1 MHSRVHGEAGVVN
14 QIVTERLWLRQL
26 AASEARALLDG
37 RAQPDLPWIGGYPIE
52 GTLIAVGAFL
62 RQVSAGDEP
71 GAYGVYQ
78 LIRRTDS
85 LVLGDIGFHSPPDR
99 AGMVTVG
106 YGLAP
111 AARGHG
117 YATEALR
124 GIIDWAL
131 AQPAVRRVEADT
143 AHGNIPSRR
152 VMERSGMRFV
162 GQNDLLRF
170 YRYP

>member
-1 MHSRVHGEAGVVN
+1 MVN
-14 QIVTERLWLRQL
+14 QIVTERLRLRQL
-26 AASEARALLDG
+26 DVGEARALLDG
-37 RAQPDLPWIGGYPIE
+37 YAQPERPWIGGYPIE
-52 GTLIAVGAFL
+52 GTLIAVEAFL

-85 LVLGDIGFHSPPDR
+85 FVLGDIGFHAPPDR
-99 AGMVTVG
+99 TGAVTVG

-111 AARGHG
+111 HARGHG

-124 GIIDWAL
+124 GMIEWAL
-131 AQPAVRRVEADT
+131 AQPGVRRVEADT
-143 AHGNIPSRR
+143 AHGNLASRR

-162 GQNDLLRF
+162 GQSDMLRF